1 MKMLLP
7 RAIIAAVVF
16 AAWLIAG
23 CEAPP
28 NAANHAALN
37 NGYEMLRRT
46 AVVEVYQAC
55 KESVVNIG
63 CSRKDKA
70 DPSVSHTEYASGVIL
85 HPAGYVLT
93 NAHLLRKGGDLA
105 AGFTG
110 SKDYHAHVV
119 AADETRDLAV
129 LKLDADRRFK
139 PIRLGRSRGL
149 LVGERVVTMGNPFG
163 MGLTVAEGIVSAIG
177 RSTKS
182 EYTFYPDMIQTDA
195 TTNPGSSGGPLLNV
209 SGEMVGINA
218 TKNLKADNIAFAIPA
233 DRIRESLPGILAVE
247 GRYGFVLGIEV
258 ATEGPARVTSVAAGS
273 PAEAGGVRVGDV
285 IRRVGKENV
294 ACGLDFHFALVGMQG
309 GTALP
314 MQVLRDGK
322 FVSLTVTPA
331 KVQPRPA
338 VKVTGL
344 VGGLTRVHYR
354 GKWQRLPDFSRLK
367 PVKTGTS
374 ATFDLGECA
383 GKDGFALK
391 FTGYIAVPADGV
403 YAFYT
408 DSDDG
413 SRLHVAGQLVV
424 DNDGMH
430 AKQEARGFISLAKG
444 KHAITCTFFE
454 GVGEEALAVS
464 WSSTEAYAEGPDFRK
479 QPIPA
484 SALFHTK
491 SDR

>member
-7 RAIIAAVVF
+7 RAIVAAVVF
-16 AAWLIAG
+16 AGWLVVG
-23 CEAPP
+23 CEGPSS
-28 NAANHAALN
+28 AADDAART

-55 KESVVNIG
+55 KDSVVNIG
-63 CSRKDKA
+63 CSRKDEA
-70 DPSVSHTEYASGVIL
+70 DPNVRHTEYGSGVIL

-105 AGFTG
+105 AGFAG

-119 AADETRDLAV
+119 AVDETRDLAV
-129 LKLDADRRFK
+129 LKLDADHRFK

-149 LVGERVVTMGNPFG
+149 LVGERVVTMGNPLG

-182 EYTFYPDMIQTDA
+182 EYTFYPEMIQTDA

-209 SGEMVGINA
+209 IGEMVGLNT

-233 DRIRESLPGILAVE
+233 DRIRENLPQVLAVE

-258 ATEGPARVTSVAAGS
+258 ATEGPARVTSVVAGS

-285 IRRVGKENV
+285 IRRVAKETV
-294 ACGLDFHFALVGMQG
+294 TSGLDFHFALVGVEG

-322 FVSLTVTPA
+322 FVLLTVTPTR
-331 KVQPRPA
+331 VQPRPA
-338 VKVTGL
+338 EKVTGL

-354 GKWQRLPDFSRLK
+354 GKWQRLPDFSGLK

-374 ATFDLGECA
+374 ATFDLAEYA

-391 FTGYIAVPADGV
+391 FTGYIDVPADGV

-408 DSDDG
+408 ASDDG

-424 DNDGMH
+424 DNDGLH
-430 AKQEARGFISLAKG
+430 PVREARGFISLAQG
-444 KHAITCTFFE
+444 KHAIACTFFE
-454 GVGEEALAVS
+454 GGGEEALTVS
-464 WSSTEAYAEGPDFRK
+464 WEGPDFRK
-479 QPIPA
+479 TPIPA
-484 SALFHTK
+484 SVLFRTK

>member
-1 MKMLLP
+1 MKLLP
-7 RAIIAAVVF
+7 PKAIIAAVVF
-16 AAWLIAG
+16 TAWLITG

-28 NAANHAALN
+28 NTADDDARTG
-37 NGYEMLRRT
+37 GYEMLRRT

-63 CSRKDKA
+63 CSRKDEA
-70 DPSVSHTEYASGVIL
+70 DPSIRHTEYASGVIL

-105 AGFTG
+105 AGFAG

-119 AADETRDLAV
+119 AVDETRDLAV
-129 LKLDADRRFK
+129 LKLDADHRFK

-294 ACGLDFHFALVGMQG
+294 ACGLDFHFALWC
-309 GTALP
+309 
-314 MQVLRDGK
+314 
-322 FVSLTVTPA
+322 S
-331 KVQPRPA
+331 
-338 VKVTGL
+338 
-344 VGGLTRVHYR
+344 
-354 GKWQRLPDFSRLK
+354 
-367 PVKTGTS
+367 
-374 ATFDLGECA
+374 
-383 GKDGFALK
+383 
-391 FTGYIAVPADGV
+391 I
-403 YAFYT
+403 
-408 DSDDG
+408 
-413 SRLHVAGQLVV
+413 AGQ
-424 DNDGMH
+424 N
-430 AKQEARGFISLAKG
+430 R
-444 KHAITCTFFE
+444 C
-454 GVGEEALAVS
+454 
-464 WSSTEAYAEGPDFRK
+464 
-479 QPIPA
+479 
-484 SALFHTK
+484 
-491 SDR
+491 